1 MAVRATLS
9 GLLAGTQ
16 YHYRVVATNA
26 DATTASP
33 DATLQTT
40 GTRVSPTGPLPA
52 VSQAAAVGISAH
64 AVQLNGA
71 INPQGPTTQWYFEF
85 GLTADYGLQSTTQTM
100 SGLGARPVNV
110 HLNGLQSGST
120 YHYRLVAYS
129 ANGLYLGPDHTFN
142 TKQTARQHAALVINA
157 VAHRSH
163 SVVSVTIHGRVQL
176 PSGVPSNAACNGVV
190 ALEFR
195 QNTTVGLR
203 HTQVRSDCTYSLNVH
218 IAVGRIRSNRP
229 LSVIG
234 YFWGNAELL
243 PTTHRGSLH
252 I

>member
-1 MAVRATLS
+1 
-9 GLLAGTQ
+9 
-16 YHYRVVATNA
+16 
-26 DATTASP
+26 
-33 DATLQTT
+33 
-40 GTRVSPTGPLPA
+40 
-52 VSQAAAVGISAH
+52 VGISAH
-64 AVQLNGA
+64 AVQLNGV

-85 GLTADYGLQSTTQTM
+85 GLTANYGLQATTQTM

-110 HLNGLQSGST
+110 HLDGLQSGST

-142 TKQTARQHAALVINA
+142 TKQTARQHATLVVNA
-157 VAHRSH
+157 VARRGHG
-163 SVVSVTIHGRVQL
+163 VVSVTIHGRVQL

-190 ALEFR
+190 ALQFL
-195 QNTTVGLR
+195 QSATVGLR
-203 HTQVRSDCTYSLNVH
+203 HTQLRSDCTYSLNVH
-218 IAVGRIRSNRP
+218 IAAGRIRSTRP

-243 PTTHRGSLH
+243 PSIHRGSLR